1 MQSNNYS
8 VALNS
13 GSTMSTNGFSTEDES
28 RSSHDQVCCL
38 IDNNEKCTRQAGN
51 ASYSKR
57 IQNQAR
63 KLKLIR
69 DEMSPHIYIC
79 DYHKTQIQNIR
90 TKRKRKDSE
99 DDQGFHDGVEEIVEI
114 DFYQMPVNTLRK
126 YKRHYKLPTRPGLSK
141 AQLADAVASHFK
153 TIPVMEKE
161 TLQMFFYTTKTKRFE
176 NKDST

>member
-1 MQSNNYS
+1 MQSNTFS
-8 VALNS
+8 LNS
-13 GSTMSTNGFSTEDES
+13 KTANMSTNGFSTEDDS
-28 RSSHDQVCCL
+28 RSSHDQICCL
-38 IDNNEKCTRQAGN
+38 IDSGEKCQRQAGN

-63 KLKLIR
+63 KLKLTR
-69 DEMSPHIYIC
+69 DEVSPHIYIC

-126 YKRHYKLPTRPGLSK
+126 YKRHYKISTRPGLSK

-153 TIPVMEKE
+153 TIPVKEKDI
-161 TLQMFFYTTKTKRFE
+161 LQMFFYTTKTKRYD

>member
-1 MQSNNYS
+1 MQST
-8 VALNS
+8 ALSS
-13 GSTMSTNGFSTEDES
+13 GSKTSAMSTNGFSTEDDS
-28 RSSHDQVCCL
+28 RSGHDQVCCL
-38 IDNNEKCTRQAGN
+38 IDSGEKCQRQAGN

-63 KLKLIR
+63 KLKLTR

-99 DDQGFHDGVEEIVEI
+99 DDQGFQDGIEELIEI
-114 DFYQMPVNTLRK
+114 DFYQMPVNTLRR
-126 YKRHYKLPTRPGLSK
+126 YKRHFKLSTRPGLSK

-153 TIPVMEKE
+153 TIPVVEKE
-161 TLQMFFYTTKTKRFE
+161 TLQMFFYTTKTKRFDS
-176 NKDST
+176 KDTT